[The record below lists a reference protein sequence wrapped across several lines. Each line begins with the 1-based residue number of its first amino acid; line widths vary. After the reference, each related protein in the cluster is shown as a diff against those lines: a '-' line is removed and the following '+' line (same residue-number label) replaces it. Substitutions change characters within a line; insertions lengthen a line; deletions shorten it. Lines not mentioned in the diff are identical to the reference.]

1 MQIESNEAPV
11 NYGTSYGLIAGLI
24 ICVIA
29 LLQYLGGLDMY
40 LSPIGYIS
48 YAVVITMALLAALKT
63 RKANGGYLEFA
74 AALKITFTVF
84 ALALLLQSVFTY
96 ILFNFIDVSFKEA
109 VAQEVINKTEE
120 MMRRFGAPD
129 AEVEKALDLAR
140 SQDQFSLSRIALGYA
155 ISCIVSFIICLILSL
170 IVKKPQPVY
179 HDI

>member
-1 MQIESNEAPV
+1 MPIENNAAPANNPV
-11 NYGTSYGLIAGLI
+11 SYGLIAGLI

-48 YAVVITMALLAALKT
+48 YAVVIVMAVLAALKA

-84 ALALLLQSVFTY
+84 ALALLLQTAFTY

-109 VAQEVINKTEE
+109 VAQEVINKTEQ
-120 MMRRFGAPD
+120 MMRKFGAPD
-129 AEVEKALDLAR
+129 AEIEKALDMAR
-140 SQDQFSLSRIALGYA
+140 TQDQFSLGRVALGYA
-155 ISCIVSFIICLILSL
+155 ISCIISFIICLILSL
-170 IVKKPQPVY
+170 IVKKPQPAY
-179 HDI
+179 NDI